1 MKKMIIVLVL
11 LSIGCLLG
19 AQYGKE
25 KNRKI
30 EEDYQQNISEISKER
45 DKYKLALDSMDQEEE
60 SKSTNEKVNKE
71 IENNLSNFADKLLN
85 FDSIDDRNKA
95 IRDYLTTDC
104 IKEQGIDVE
113 VNADFDSTGTVNGI
127 YQDTADD
134 LEHYIIL
141 GKDNSRGAEHDVLI
155 DVVFEN
161 NKIGKFTIQ
170 YMEIR

>member
-11 LSIGCLLG
+11 LSIGGLLG
-19 AQYGKE
+19 AQYGTE

-30 EEDYQQNISEISKER
+30 EEDYQQNISEVSKER

-60 SKSTNEKVNKE
+60 NNSTNENVNKE
-71 IENNLSNFADKLLN
+71 RENNLSDFTDKLLN

-95 IRDYLTTDC
+95 IRDYLTTNC

-113 VNADFDSTGTVNGI
+113 INADFDSTGTINGI
-127 YQDTADD
+127 YQDTAD

-161 NKIGKFTIQ
+161 NKIGNFKIQ
-170 YMEIR
+170 YMEMR

>member
-11 LSIGCLLG
+11 LSIGGLLG
-19 AQYGKE
+19 AQCGKE

-45 DKYKLALDSMDQEEE
+45 DKYKLALDSMDKEENN
-60 SKSTNEKVNKE
+60 STNENVEKE
-71 IENNLSNFADKLLN
+71 RENTLSNFADKLLN

-95 IRDYLTTDC
+95 IRDYLTSDC

-113 VNADFDSTGTVNGI
+113 VNADFDSTGTINGI
-127 YQDTADD
+127 YQDTAD

-161 NKIGKFTIQ
+161 NKIGNFKIQ
-170 YMEIR
+170 YMEMR